1 MLDTYRG
8 GYTKAL
14 LDVKE
19 FFDGRS
25 ESLSFAKCISKK
37 HIRFLCAVIDA
48 MLKEKDLLMTYGPS
62 GIDAVQKP
70 DGSIIIKEKK

>member
-19 FFDGRS
+19 FFEQYS
-25 ESLSFAKCISKK
+25 ESLAYRKVVTKKGIKNLSAIIDGMIEYRDVLMKWGEHADCI
-37 HIRFLCAVIDA
+37 
-48 MLKEKDLLMTYGPS
+48 MTPEGKFIFREP
-62 GIDAVQKP
+62 
-70 DGSIIIKEKK
+70 